1 LARRKEAQAQ
11 EIEHAKQLAEIEKA
25 KQEAY
30 AKTIASVMSS
40 ISPDLIKALE
50 VNGQMNFMS
59 SLAENMSPIAI
70 ANNESVA
77 ETTDRLLRG
86 MPIDASIKKALG
98 HLDI

>member
-1 LARRKEAQAQ
+1 
-11 EIEHAKQLAEIEKA
+11 
-25 KQEAY
+25 
-30 AKTIASVMSS
+30 MSS